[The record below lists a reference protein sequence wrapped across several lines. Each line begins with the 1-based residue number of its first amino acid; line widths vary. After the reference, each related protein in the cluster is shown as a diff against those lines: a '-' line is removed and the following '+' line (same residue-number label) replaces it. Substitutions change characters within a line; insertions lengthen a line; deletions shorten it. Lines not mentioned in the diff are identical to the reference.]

1 MEARIEQRTRKN
13 TDHQRGV
20 NLLRDQRKRD
30 CDDRRQQCP
39 DSCRNVQSLFP
50 PYTQTYRVRNS
61 ILFYMDLTGFTSANP
76 VFSVRK
82 DIFVQLAMV

>member
-20 NLLRDQRKRD
+20 NLLRDQCKRD
-30 CDDRRQQCP
+30 RDDRRQQCP
-39 DSCRNVQSLFP
+39 NSCRNVHSLFP
-50 PYTQTYRVRNS
+50 PYTQTNRVRNS

>member
-1 MEARIEQRTRKN
+1 MEARIEQSTLKN

-20 NLLRDQRKRD
+20 NLLCDQRKRD
-30 CDDRRQQCP
+30 RDDRWQQCP
-39 DSCRNVQSLFP
+39 NSCRNVHSLFP
-50 PYTQTYRVRNS
+50 PYTQTNRVRNS